1 MAKTANTVLCVAL
14 IDLPHL
20 KAPAGALVQGPLPAV
35 AALLSVGA
43 VDDSKEAVAYAKA
56 QKAPQVAMAEKPVA
70 AEPAAAEA
78 AQAAAAEPA
87 APEAAA

>member
-1 MAKTANTVLCVAL
+1 MAKANTVLCVAL

-20 KAPAGALVQGPLPAV
+20 KAPAGTLVQGPAPSV

-43 VDDSKEAVAYAKA
+43 VDDSKDAVAYAKA
-56 QKAPQVAMAEKPVA
+56 QKAPQVAMAEKPAA

-78 AQAAAAEPA
+78 AAAEPA
-87 APEAAA
+87 APDAAA